1 LSYIIGAGT
10 LRLSDRKNSTW
21 RLRIARPGPEVRN
34 ENTARMKG
42 NRTTLKLSVMI

>member
-34 ENTARMKG
+34 EIPLRWKNQRRRWRSA
-42 NRTTLKLSVMI
+42 